1 MAARMR
7 VDLKK
12 IAFRYFTNMEDLIKE
27 PGKEHENCRLGKGR
41 SYYKSFLVIVNEV
54 GYTLAKAQ

>member
-1 MAARMR
+1 M
-7 VDLKK
+7 DLKK

-54 GYTLAKAQ
+54 VPIQKYQN